1 MTLLITALAAVV
13 STVVWYRKA
22 PEDTM
27 KVSTLCF
34 LYWGASLMW
43 MVDAVFEYAESGA
56 AYFAPA
62 PMEMLNDF
70 YLGISVVTL
79 GLVIW
84 LVKLLVQ
91 DPQGVVKEVLF
102 KKIKRQG

>member
-43 MVDAVFEYAESGA
+43 MVDAVFEYAETGA
-56 AYFAPA
+56 AYFTPA

-91 DPQGVVKEVLF
+91 DPQGVIKKVLAN
-102 KKIKRQG
+102 KSNNYK